1 MSQVKLNLP
10 FKYPVDVV
18 PAGMRKPTTRH
29 FLEWCEVEVEAV
41 SASEAPVAAKWQEYH
56 KIKRVEYA
64 RALRHYNDGFYAP
77 ADEFSMKGI
86 LTLDNKEDATWI
98 TEETHPMISEET
110 LRWIAASK
118 LYGNEEAHPSDFRRQ
133 ENNRRDEYFKSFK
146 NNVDSHIFVDGDLW
160 RRVYEP
166 ILTLSVFPVGSDD
179 VARVSIQQFPDIDLL
194 AKLEDQ
200 NAANF
205 FRFSFAELE
214 DLEDFI
220 ALRSRDYD
228 ANYFKREDKFSN
240 LEIILP
246 DVFRVDL
253 CAKDCKSFAALLVEG
268 ANDLHKKQTSAI
280 RAYADLKD
288 ACAAEMKSPSPE
300 VSDKLMSALT
310 AYAETDG
317 DFHRGIASALVE
329 RHAMRPVSTIAHR
342 I

>member
-1 MSQVKLNLP
+1 MSFVKLKLP

-29 FLEWCEVEVEAV
+29 FLEWCEVEVEAI
-41 SASEAPVAAKWQEYH
+41 SSSEAPVAARWQEYH

-77 ADEFSMKGI
+77 ADEFSMNGI
-86 LTLDNKEDATWI
+86 LTIGNKDDETWI
-98 TEETHPMISEET
+98 TKQTHPMISEET
-110 LRWIAASK
+110 LRWIAGTR
-118 LYGNEEAHPSDFRRQ
+118 LYGNEETHPSDFRRQ
-133 ENNRRDEYFKSFK
+133 ENNRRDEYFQSFK
-146 NNVDSHIFVDGDLW
+146 NHVDTHIFVDGELW

-194 AKLEDQ
+194 AKLDNQ
-200 NAANF
+200 NATNF

-214 DLEDFI
+214 DLDDFI
-220 ALRSRDYD
+220 ALLSRGYD

-240 LEIILP
+240 LEVLMP

-253 CAKDCKSFAALLVEG
+253 CAKDCKSFASLLVDG
-268 ANDLHKKQTSAI
+268 AHDLHKKETAAI

-288 ACAAEMKSPSPE
+288 ACTLEKDNRSPDI
-300 VSDKLMSALT
+300 SDRLMTAL
-310 AYAETDG
+310 AIYAETDG
-317 DFHRGIASALVE
+317 EFHKGIASALVE
-329 RHAMRPVSTIAHR
+329 RHAMRPVSSIAHK